1 MKHMNRILALALALI
16 MVLGL
21 ATTAYAAN
29 IEIDDGA
36 ITGATYEAYRLLDAE
51 DLGAGKFDY
60 TVNAKYRAALQA
72 IVGAEATDAEII
84 EYIKEQKTAEAT
96 RAFADAIY
104 AQIKTMA
111 SDYTAEENLF
121 TDVADG
127 YYLIVESALGEDD
140 EVHSL
145 VMLDTAGQEKI
156 TVETKE
162 EQPTSEKKVKD
173 TNDTTGTDSEWQDSA
188 DYDIGDEVP
197 FQITFTLPGSYAS
210 YDEYFVGIHDVQ
222 AEGLDYVEDSLKVT
236 VGGKDITEWFE
247 YSLPTA
253 DDDCGC
259 TFHIECADIV
269 AADEAD
275 ETVALKAGDT
285 IVFEYK
291 SRLNDKA
298 KFGSTGNL
306 NEMTVEFSNNPYG
319 DGTSET
325 PKDTVIVFTYK
336 VNVDK
341 YAEAV
346 EDGKELTGA
355 GFTLY
360 KEVPAATEGALTGAE
375 IKEAFAE
382 NIKADALDDEAY
394 YIVACEV
401 KTNAEGDTFGFE
413 GVDDG
418 TYVLVETTVPAG
430 YNAWDA
436 VEFEITAEHSL
447 ANNVTNLEGGDL
459 FAEDDATGIL
469 DANIVNNAGIE
480 LPSTGG
486 MGTTLFYAFGG
497 LLIAAAVVMLVTKK
511 RMASAK

>member
-36 ITGATYEAYRLLDAE
+36 ITGATYEAYKLLNAE

-60 TVNAKYRAALQA
+60 TVNEAYRAALQA
-72 IVGAEATDAEII
+72 IVGEDATDAEII
-84 EYIKEQKTAEAT
+84 DYIKAQDTAEET

-104 AQIKTMA
+104 AEIKNLD

-127 YYLIVESALGEDD
+127 YYLIVETALGEEDD
-140 EVHSL
+140 VHSL

-222 AEGLDYVEDSLKVT
+222 AEGLDYVEGSLKVT
-236 VGGKDITEWFE
+236 VGGKDITDWFDDTE
-247 YSLPTA
+247 ET
-253 DDDCGC
+253 DDDC

-269 AADEAD
+269 AKDKTD

-291 SRLNDKA
+291 SILTEDA

-360 KEVPAATEGALTGAE
+360 KEVPADTEGALTGAE
-375 IKEAFAE
+375 IKAEFAE
-382 NIKADALDDEAY
+382 NIKAAALDDEAY

-401 KTNAEGDTFGFE
+401 KTDEDGDTFGFE

-447 ANNVTNLEGGDL
+447 EGKVTNLEGGDL
-459 FAEDDATGIL
+459 FAEDDTTGIL
-469 DANIVNNAGIE
+469 DADIINNAGIE

-497 LLIAAAVVMLVTKK
+497 LLMAAAVVMLVTKK